1 MPQISYLLNCPFAAN
16 FLVYLIAP
24 FAARLIVKIVSFFFK
39 LAFELLRLFILMFN
53 VINLE
58 GGKSRHIL
66 EEFFPFFF
74 FPYTFVPSGLCE
86 KELKGM
92 TFINFVIPKN
102 QLNAS
107 YMFDFTLKVLIKAGL
122 LITR

>member
-1 MPQISYLLNCPFAAN
+1 
-16 FLVYLIAP
+16 
-24 FAARLIVKIVSFFFK
+24 
-39 LAFELLRLFILMFN
+39 MFN

-58 GGKSRHIL
+58 GGKKQTYSGRI
-66 EEFFPFFF
+66 FSFFFF

-86 KELKGM
+86 EELKGM

-107 YMFDFTLKVLIKAGL
+107 YMFDFTFKVLIKAGL

>member
-1 MPQISYLLNCPFAAN
+1 
-16 FLVYLIAP
+16 
-24 FAARLIVKIVSFFFK
+24 
-39 LAFELLRLFILMFN
+39 
-53 VINLE
+53 
-58 GGKSRHIL
+58 
-66 EEFFPFFF
+66 
-74 FPYTFVPSGLCE
+74 
-86 KELKGM
+86 M